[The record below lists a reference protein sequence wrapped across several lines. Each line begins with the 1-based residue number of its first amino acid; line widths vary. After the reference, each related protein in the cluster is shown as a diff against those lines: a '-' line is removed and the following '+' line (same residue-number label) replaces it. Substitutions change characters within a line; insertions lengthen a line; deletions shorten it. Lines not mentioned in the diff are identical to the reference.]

1 MLGGTRWLAVWYKYR
16 SPSLSCWGSPG
27 IALGRIPCISDV
39 KTGNNPKFHCGSLS
53 CQKSPNDTAGGLAG
67 CTRCREFTA
76 ASHLCA
82 RVASAR
88 RAKALQHPDHVL
100 HEVQGAARVSVAA
113 QDSEGWSAVPFCRF
127 LGKKP
132 SLADCYCAKPRER
145 PWIARSCLNMPR
157 SLMHFECIFLKTV
170 RNRQRNRLVVFL
182 GFACDHTGRSSWR
195 ASNYWASLRWTRYN
209 PLDMYRQQGSPNCEN
224 LPQSSLFAHSC
235 LSLSCTLATWSLV
248 MLRCT

>member
-1 MLGGTRWLAVWYKYR
+1 MPKVSQWHGGWVSWLYTLQRVYCCITLMR
-16 SPSLSCWGSPG
+16 PC
-27 IALGRIPCISDV
+27 CISPPC
-39 KTGNNPKFHCGSLS
+39 KGFATPWPRS
-53 CQKSPNDTAGGLAG
+53 TW
-67 CTRCREFTA
+67 
-76 ASHLCA
+76 
-82 RVASAR
+82 SAR
-88 RAKALQHPDHVL
+88 RCQSFSRRA
-100 HEVQGAARVSVAA
+100 GFG
-113 QDSEGWSAVPFCRF
+113 GWSAVPFCRF

-157 SLMHFECIFLKTV
+157 SLMHFKCIFLKTV

-235 LSLSCTLATWSLV
+235 LSLSCTLAPWSLV